1 MAVNGNIVDYVI
13 KDSPAERAGIQSGD
27 VILSIN
33 REKIRDVID
42 LMYYSHEEELDM
54 RIRRDK
60 KIKRLKINKPED
72 EDIGVVL
79 KPFKI
84 KRCRNRCIFCFVN
97 QLPGGLRKTLYIKD
111 EDYRMSFLF
120 GNYITLTNLTDEDRK
135 RIVHQRLSPLYVS
148 VHSTDHRVRT
158 KLLRNNAATDILH
171 EIKWLT
177 DNRIRI
183 HAQIVICPGYND
195 GDNLV
200 NTIRD
205 LHKFYPYVMSVAVV
219 PVGLTRFVK
228 TDIRGLNEEEAIK
241 TVRIVNGF
249 QRRFMKRYG
258 DAFVH
263 GADELYIKANRRFPP
278 LKYYGDF
285 PQIENGVGMVPL
297 FLHKANKL
305 KIPSLKSKKRYIT
318 FTGTS
323 FYPFLK
329 DLIDRLKERIFID
342 LIEIKNNFF
351 GEQVT
356 VTGLLTGRD
365 IIKSLVDIISNYDI
379 ILMPDVVL
387 RDGRDLLLDDVAVK
401 DIEQI
406 LGRPVMV
413 FDSTPEG
420 LIKSLEVLDD
430 N

>member
-13 KDSPAERAGIQSGD
+13 KNSHAERAGIQSGD

-33 REKIRDVID
+33 RKKIRDIID
-42 LMYYSHEEELDM
+42 LMYYCNEEELDI
-54 RIRRDK
+54 RIRRDR
-60 KIKRLKINKPED
+60 KIRRFKINKHED

-84 KRCRNRCIFCFVN
+84 KRCRNRCVFCFVN
-97 QLPGGLRKTLYIKD
+97 QLPKGLRKSLYIKD

-135 RIVHQRLSPLYVS
+135 RIIYQRLSPLYVS

-158 KLLRNNAATDILH
+158 RLLRNDAATDILH

-183 HAQIVICPGYND
+183 HAQVVICPGYND
-195 GDNLV
+195 GNNLV

-205 LHKFYPYVMSVAVV
+205 LHRFYPYVMSVAVV

-228 TDIRGLNEEEAIK
+228 TDIRCLNEDEAIK

-278 LKYYGDF
+278 LKYYGEF

-297 FLHKANKL
+297 FLHKANKI
-305 KIPSLKSKKRYIT
+305 KIPLLKSRKRYIT

-329 DLIDRLKERIFID
+329 GFIDRLKERIAID
-342 LIEIKNNFF
+342 LMEIKNNFF

-365 IIKSLVDIISNYDI
+365 IIKSLVDVISNYDI

-387 RDGRDLLLDDVAVK
+387 RDGRDLLLDDVAVT

-406 LGRPVMV
+406 LGKPVVV

>member
-13 KDSPAERAGIQSGD
+13 KGSHAEKAGIQSGD

-33 REKIRDVID
+33 RRKVRDVID
-42 LMYYSHEEELDM
+42 LMYYCHEEALDM
-54 RIRRDK
+54 HIRRNR
-60 KIKRLKINKPED
+60 KIKRLKINKPWD

-97 QLPGGLRKTLYIKD
+97 QLPKGLRKTLYIKD

-120 GNYITLTNLTDEDRK
+120 GNYITLTNLSEEDKK
-135 RIVHQRLSPLYVS
+135 RIIQQRLSPLYVS
-148 VHSTDHRVRT
+148 VHSTDQKVRT
-158 KLLRNNAATDILH
+158 RLLRNNAATDILQ

-183 HAQIVICPGYND
+183 HAQIVVCPGYND

-205 LHKFYPYVMSVAVV
+205 LHRFYPYVMSVAVV

-228 TDIRGLNEEEAIK
+228 TEIRGLKEEEALK
-241 TVRIVNGF
+241 TVRVVNGF

-258 DAFVH
+258 DAFVY

-278 LKYYGDF
+278 LKYYGEF

-297 FLHKANKL
+297 FLHKANRI
-305 KIPSLKSKKRYIT
+305 KIPPLKSRKRYIT
-318 FTGTS
+318 FTGVS

-329 DLIDRLKERIFID
+329 GFVNRLKERISID
-342 LIEIKNNFF
+342 LVVIKNNFF

-387 RDGRDLLLDDVAVK
+387 RDGRDLLLDDVAVA

-406 LGRPVMV
+406 LGKPVVV

-420 LIKSLEVLDD
+420 LIKSLEVLDED
-430 N
+430 

>member
-1 MAVNGNIVDYVI
+1 MAINGNVVDYVI
-13 KDSPAERAGIQSGD
+13 KGSHAERAGIQSGD

-33 REKIRDVID
+33 RRKVRDVID
-42 LMYYSHEEELDM
+42 LMYYCHEEVLDI
-54 RIRRDK
+54 RIRRDR

-72 EDIGVVL
+72 EDIGIVL

-84 KRCRNRCIFCFVN
+84 KRCRNRCVFCFVN
-97 QLPGGLRKTLYIKD
+97 QLPKGLRKSLYIKD

-120 GNYITLTNLTDEDRK
+120 GNYITLTNLTEEDKK
-135 RIVHQRLSPLYVS
+135 RIIQQRLSPLYVS
-148 VHSTDHRVRT
+148 VHSTDQRVRT
-158 KLLRNNAATDILH
+158 RLLRNNAATDILQ

-183 HAQIVICPGYND
+183 HAQIVVCPGYND

-200 NTIRD
+200 NTIKD
-205 LHKFYPYVMSVAVV
+205 LHRFYPYVMSVAVV

-228 TDIRGLNEEEAIK
+228 TDIRGVSEEEAVKI
-241 TVRIVNGF
+241 VRTISGF

-263 GADELYIKANRRFPP
+263 GADELYIKARRRFPP

-297 FLHKANKL
+297 FLHKANRI
-305 KIPSLKSKKRYIT
+305 KIPPLKSRKRYVT
-318 FTGTS
+318 FTGSS

-329 DLIDRLKERIFID
+329 GLVDRLRTKVSID
-342 LIEIKNNFF
+342 LIRINNNFF

-365 IIKSLVDIISNYDI
+365 IIKSLVDIVSKYDI

-387 RDGRDLLLDDVAVK
+387 RDGGDLLLDDVTVK
-401 DIEQI
+401 DIEEI
-406 LGRPVMV
+406 LGRPVNV

-420 LIKSLEVLDD
+420 LIKSLEVLDE